1 MNKMCKAILNND
13 LKQVKRYIR
22 QNINVNTNFGDGI
35 TPLLLAV
42 SKGNLRIVS
51 TLLKNGADIY
61 KKDKFGNDVF
71 DIVIPRYKDKIEFI
85 LYRHKRFKDYMYG
98 GCMYEKDKL

>member
-1 MNKMCKAILNND
+1 MCKAILNND

-22 QNINVNTNFGDGI
+22 QNTSVNAGDEDKR
-35 TPLLLAV
+35 TPLMLAV
-42 SKGNLRIVS
+42 SKGNLRIVD
-51 TLLKNGADIY
+51 TLVKNGADIY
-61 KKDKFGNDVF
+61 RKDNFGNDVF

-85 LYRHKRFKDYMYG
+85 LYKHKRFKDYMYG